1 MINSKI
7 DIIIQ
12 CKGGGPK
19 SFEWVDK
26 WGIEIKFLN

>member
-26 WGIEIKFLN
+26 WVLK